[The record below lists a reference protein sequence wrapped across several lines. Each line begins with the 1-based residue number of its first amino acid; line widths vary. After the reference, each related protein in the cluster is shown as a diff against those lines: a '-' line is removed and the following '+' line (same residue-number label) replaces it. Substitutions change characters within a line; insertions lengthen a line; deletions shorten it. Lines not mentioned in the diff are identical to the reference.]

1 MLLCTHIPAELSL
14 KEKVVRWE
22 KKQTETK
29 NWKKPL
35 QTINLPPPGKS
46 EVLENMENNVLNIL
60 AIRQTFAS
68 ALNNIVLVCYEW
80 KYQIISKCNP

>member
-1 MLLCTHIPAELSL
+1 MG
-14 KEKVVRWE
+14 
-22 KKQTETK
+22 KKQTKTK